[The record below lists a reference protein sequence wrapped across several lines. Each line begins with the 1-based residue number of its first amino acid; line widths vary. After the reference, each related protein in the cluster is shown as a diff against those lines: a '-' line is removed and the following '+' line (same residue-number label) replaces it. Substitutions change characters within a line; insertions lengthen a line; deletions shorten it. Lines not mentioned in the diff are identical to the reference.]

1 MGCARQSRME
11 AGEPQDCTSWLP
23 DELALRI
30 LSYLDAKDILQ
41 VAQTCQRWR
50 ELAEDEG
57 LWQGKCKA
65 DGIEEPLH
73 ISTATGSRPR
83 PWKSTYI
90 SLFLTNIRWP
100 PVRFKCVTLDI
111 SKKDLNF
118 THWTFDGNEMVCI
131 ASGNA
136 IKIWS
141 AFTGKPIRALVG
153 HTDEILTF
161 RMRNH
166 MIVSGSE
173 DRTVK
178 VWNAESGECIH
189 TLGGHTGA
197 VKCVNLHEKWAA
209 SGSCDGT
216 IRIWD
221 TETGRCLYNLS
232 LHLQDIEYIHYDGRR
247 LTSLN
252 NGDVKIWDPET
263 QRRLFFLPIPDGNIR
278 HLELVKGTK
287 LYLVTETGVATVWD
301 LGTGRCLSKIG
312 DLQSYMNRIVLEAG
326 MFFSGCDRQH
336 TALRNK
342 KCVDNFKIEKFKR
355 SFWLHGV
362 RLCRNMGINGTG
374 FGPAWD
380 FQQVP
385 LWNFDWNYLGLNRNV
400 YHSYRLCVSGTKLIC
415 LIEEPGVGLKVL
427 ALGIA
432 Y

>member
-65 DGIEEPLH
+65 DGIEEPH
-73 ISTATGSRPR
+73 TATGSRPR
-83 PWKSTYI
+83 PWKSAYM
-90 SLFLTNIRWP
+90 SEFRMSIRWP
-100 PVRFKCVTLDI
+100 RVRCKCVTLDI
-111 SKKDLNF
+111 SKMDLNF
-118 THWTFDGNEMVCI
+118 THWTFDGNKMVCI

-141 AFTGKPIRALVG
+141 TVTGKPIRALVG
-153 HTDEILTF
+153 HTDEILTL
-161 RMRNH
+161 RMRDH
-166 MIVSGSE
+166 MIVSGSK
-173 DRTVK
+173 DQTVK

-197 VKCVNLHEKWAA
+197 VRCVNLHEKWAA

-232 LHLQDIEYIHYDGRR
+232 LQLQDIEYIRYDGQR

-263 QRRLFFLPIPDGNIR
+263 QSRLFFLPLPDGNIR
-278 HLELVKGTK
+278 HLKLKGTN
-287 LYLVTETGVATVWD
+287 LYVVSETGAATMWD
-301 LGTGRCLSKIG
+301 LGTGRCLDLE
-312 DLQSYMNRIVLEAG
+312 DLQYYMNRIVLEAG
-326 MFFSGCDRQH
+326 MFFSGCTDLH
-336 TALRNK
+336 AALRSK
-342 KCVDNFKIEKFKR
+342 KYVKNFEMLRFKR
-355 SFWLHGV
+355 AFWLYGV

-385 LWNFDWNYLGLNRNV
+385 IWNFDWNSIGLNRIFS
-400 YHSYRLCVSGTKLIC
+400 YSYRLCVSDTKLIC
-415 LIEEPGVGLKVL
+415 LIEEPGVGLTGL
-427 ALGIA
+427 TLDFPC
-432 Y
+432 